1 MSMKVSLI
9 QMTSVADKAR
19 NVADADRLA
28 RRAVDEDRT
37 DLVIFPE
44 HFDWA
49 GGSTADKVAAGEG
62 VRGGP
67 AYDMCRQLARDC
79 AIHVHSGS
87 FYESAPGTN
96 RVYNTTVVFNPAG
109 EEIGRYRKIHLFDIH
124 TPDGLRY
131 GESDS
136 VAPGTTTCVVDVNGF
151 KLGLAICYDLRFPE
165 LFQRLVAE
173 GADAIALPAA
183 FTLQTG
189 KDHWEVLC
197 RARAI
202 ETQCYFLASAQIGTF
217 EQDGE
222 KRFTYGHSL
231 VCDPWGHVIA
241 RASDEIGFVTA
252 KLDRALIAKTR
263 KQIPLASHK
272 VL

>member
-1 MSMKVSLI
+1 MKVSLI
-9 QMTSVADKAR
+9 QMNSVADKAR
-19 NVADADRLA
+19 NVADAHRLA
-28 RRAVDEDRT
+28 RKAVEIDGAE
-37 DLVIFPE
+37 LVVFPE

-49 GGSTADKVAAGEG
+49 GGSVAEKVAAGED

-67 AYDMCRQLARDC
+67 AYDMCQRLARDC
-79 AIHVHSGS
+79 QIHVHSGS
-87 FYESAPGTN
+87 FYETAAGLG
-96 RVYNTTVVFNPAG
+96 RVYNTTVIFNPEG

-136 VAPGTTTCVVDVNGF
+136 VLAGSETCVIDIHGF
-151 KLGLAICYDLRFPE
+151 RMGLAICYDIRFPE
-165 LFQRLVAE
+165 LFQKLMRD
-173 GADAIALPAA
+173 GADVIVLPAA

-202 ETQCYFLASAQIGTF
+202 ETQCYFLAAAQIGAL
-217 EQDGE
+217 EHNGE
-222 KRFTYGHSL
+222 TRYTYGHSL
-231 VCDPWGHVIA
+231 FCDPWGHVIA
-241 RASDEIGFVTA
+241 RASDQVGIVSA
-252 KLDRALIAKTR
+252 RLDRGLIAKTR
-263 KQIPLASHK
+263 KQIPLAQHK

>member
-1 MSMKVSLI
+1 MKISLI
-9 QMTSVADKAR
+9 QMNSVPDKAR

-28 RRAVDEDRT
+28 RQAVAEDGAE
-37 DLVIFPE
+37 LVVFPE

-49 GGSTADKVAAGEG
+49 GGSVAEKVGAGEG

-67 AYDMCRQLARDC
+67 AYDMCRRLARDC
-79 AIHVHSGS
+79 GIHVHSGS
-87 FYESAPGTN
+87 FYETAAGLN
-96 RVYNTTVVFNPAG
+96 RVYNTTVVFNPEG

-136 VAPGTTTCVVDVNGF
+136 VVAGSETCVVEVNGF
-151 KLGLAICYDLRFPE
+151 RLGMAICYDLRFPE
-165 LFQRLVAE
+165 LFQRLMRD
-173 GADAIALPAA
+173 GADAIVLPAA

-202 ETQCYFLASAQIGTF
+202 ETQCYFLAAAQIGAF

-241 RASDEIGFVTA
+241 RASDRVGIVSA
-252 KLDRALIAKTR
+252 KLDRDLITKTR
-263 KQIPLASHK
+263 NQIPLSSHK